1 MSLSESISKTNTK
14 AAKVG
19 EKYLKTSYDYYRL
32 KIFQQLSI
40 SISMVFK
47 AVIIGGLLFVGLCF
61 LGIALAF
68 SIGNAMDSHMLGFV
82 IVGSLFIFLSIIA
95 ILTRKYINNM
105 TVKKLSK
112 KFFD

>member
-1 MSLSESISKTNTK
+1 MSLSESIGKTNAK
-14 AAKVG
+14 ASEIG
-19 EKYLKTSYDYYRL
+19 EKYLKTSYDYYKL

-47 AVIIGGLLFVGLCF
+47 AIIIGGLLLMGLCF

-68 SIGNAMDSHMLGFV
+68 SIGKAMDSYMLGFV
-82 IVGSLFIFLSIIA
+82 IVGAVFILLSVIA
-95 ILTRKYINNM
+95 LLTRKHINNI
-105 TVKKLSK
+105 TVKALSE

>member
-1 MSLSESISKTNTK
+1 MSLSESIGKTNAK
-14 AAKVG
+14 ATEIG
-19 EKYLKTSYDYYRL
+19 EKYLKTSFDYYKL

-47 AVIIGGLLFVGLCF
+47 AIIIGGLLLMGLCF

-68 SIGNAMDSHMLGFV
+68 AIGKAMDSYMLGFV
-82 IVGSLFIFLSIIA
+82 IVGAVFIFLSVIA
-95 ILTRKYINNM
+95 LLTRKHINNM
-105 TVKKLSK
+105 TVKALSE